1 MTQQKGESFEDFIAK
16 LGIDETGQFWP
27 ADAIGHTYT
36 QEDMLEWLDSPDADA
51 KKTALIPLVSA
62 PMLVDKDDTTHS
74 VYAFAACDEFTR
86 RRDGT
91 AISLLLWVQGRLPK
105 ARVLVV

>member
-1 MTQQKGESFEDFIAK
+1 MTQKKGESFEDFIAK

-27 ADAIGHTYT
+27 AGAIDDTYT
-36 QEDMLEWLDSPDADA
+36 HDEMVAWLDSADA
-51 KKTALIPLVSA
+51 HAKRTALTPLVSE
-62 PMLVDKDDTTHS
+62 PVLVDDTTHS

-91 AISLLLWVQGRLPK
+91 AAISLLLWVQGRLPK